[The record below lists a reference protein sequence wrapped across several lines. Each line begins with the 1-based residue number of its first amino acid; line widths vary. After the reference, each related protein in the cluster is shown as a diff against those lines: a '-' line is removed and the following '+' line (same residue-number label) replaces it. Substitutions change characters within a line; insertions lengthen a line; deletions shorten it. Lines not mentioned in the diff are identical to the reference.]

1 VNELR
6 TLAASLFDVSLPH
19 VSVGD
24 VSEERERFFSLVLRV
39 DASGETVVRLF
50 SLILPQRSARRMI
63 LRRSLVR
70 LRAELEKHSGR
81 ARSDLAQR
89 IDTARRR
96 FEKTMAAELDRTAAS
111 IAEAARRATT
121 MREKAELEQNRQRAE
136 DERARQAIKAARA
149 LAAQR

>member
-1 VNELR
+1 
-6 TLAASLFDVSLPH
+6 
-19 VSVGD
+19 
-24 VSEERERFFSLVLRV
+24 
-39 DASGETVVRLF
+39 
-50 SLILPQRSARRMI
+50 MI

-96 FEKTMAAELDRTAAS
+96 FEKTMAAGTRPDGGVDRRS
-111 IAEAARRATT
+111 CAESHNDAR
-121 MREKAELEQNRQRAE
+121 EAELEQNRQRAE

>member
-1 VNELR
+1 
-6 TLAASLFDVSLPH
+6 
-19 VSVGD
+19 
-24 VSEERERFFSLVLRV
+24 
-39 DASGETVVRLF
+39 
-50 SLILPQRSARRMI
+50 MI